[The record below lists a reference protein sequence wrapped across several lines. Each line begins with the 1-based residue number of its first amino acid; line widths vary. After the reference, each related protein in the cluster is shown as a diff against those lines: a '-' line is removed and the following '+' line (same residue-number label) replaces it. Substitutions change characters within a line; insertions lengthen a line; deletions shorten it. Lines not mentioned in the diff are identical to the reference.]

1 MVKTELEDYDNG
13 NLTVT
18 EVTSRFGLSVFFL
31 IFNLIVS
38 AFAIMLTGSMLLS
51 QILFIIS
58 AMFLP
63 VSLLIQHDSG
73 VFGTIAASE

>member
-1 MVKTELEDYDNG
+1 MEDYDNG

-38 AFAIMLTGSMLLS
+38 AFAIMLTGSMLLVADFVHH
-51 QILFIIS
+51 QRDVP
-58 AMFLP
+58 AGEP
-63 VSLLIQHDSG
+63 ADQHDSG
-73 VFGTIAASE
+73 VFWHEQDER